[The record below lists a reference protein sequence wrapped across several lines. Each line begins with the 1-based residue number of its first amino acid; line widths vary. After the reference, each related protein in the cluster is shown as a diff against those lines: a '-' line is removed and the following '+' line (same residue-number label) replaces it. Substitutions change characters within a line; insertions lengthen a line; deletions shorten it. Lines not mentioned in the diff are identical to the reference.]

1 MIAAR
6 LMSIQEHETMPD
18 VLQNL
23 SEEMAGLTEQIG
35 ASVVRVEARRRLP
48 ASGVL
53 WEKGVIVTSNH
64 VVERDEDIHVG
75 LPNGST
81 VSATLIG
88 RDPSSDVA
96 VLRAE
101 ADLPVP
107 HWAEPETIRVGHLVL
122 ALGRPSERIMA
133 TLGVVSAIEK
143 GDKLPAGMQ
152 IDHFLQT
159 DVVMYPG
166 FSGGALLSAGGRVLG
181 INTSA
186 MRGISLTI
194 PTSTLRRVVET
205 LLAHGK
211 IRRGYLGVGA
221 QAAKLSS
228 SVAQKAGQDH
238 GLLVVSVESESP
250 AEQGGLFMGDVL
262 LTFEDTPLRSPE
274 DLIRALRGDYVGK
287 AAALKIVR
295 GGEVHTLSV
304 TIGERPAR

>member
-1 MIAAR
+1 
-6 LMSIQEHETMPD
+6 MPD

-23 SEEMAGLTEQIG
+23 SEEMAALTEQIG

-48 ASGVL
+48 ASGVV

-64 VVERDEDIHVG
+64 VVERDEDIHIG
-75 LPNGST
+75 LPNGSM

-107 HWAEPETIRVGHLVL
+107 SWAEPETIRVGHLVL

-211 IRRGYLGVGA
+211 IQRGYLGVGA
-221 QAAKLSS
+221 QAAKLSPA
-228 SVAQKAGQDH
+228 VAQKAGQDH
-238 GLLVVSVESESP
+238 GLLVVSVEPESP
-250 AEQGGLFMGDVL
+250 AEQGGLLMGDVL
-262 LTFEDTPLRSPE
+262 LTFENVPLHSPE
-274 DLIRALRGDYVGK
+274 DLIRALRGNYVGK
-287 AAALKIVR
+287 AAAFKIVR

>member
-1 MIAAR
+1 
-6 LMSIQEHETMPD
+6 MPD